1 MAPPTAKNANNITS
15 SVVLKTNSL
24 PRRAYVT
31 FLAGNGDYWKGVVG
45 LAKGLRKAQSV
56 YPLVVA
62 VLPDVPLHHR
72 NMLLSQGC
80 IIREIEPVYPPEN
93 PSGFVMPHYIVNYS
107 KLRMWEFVEYSKMVY
122 LDGDTM
128 VFENIDHLFDLP
140 DGFFYAVMDCF
151 CEKSWSHTNQYKVG
165 YCQQSPKKVQWPEKE
180 LGPKPPPYFNAGV
193 CVFEPNLSTYNLLL
207 EKLKVAP
214 TTRFAEQDFLNMFFR
229 DVYKPIPNI
238 YNLTLLMLWRH
249 PDNVELEKIKVVHYT
264 CAGEAKPWR
273 VTGNEEN
280 MDRED
285 VKMFVDKWWETY
297 NDDKLDYWRGPHTLA
312 ATESKPPL
320 VINGRRN
327 GRNAAASMAA

>member
-1 MAPPTAKNANNITS
+1 MSDTIFRVGFYISGSCLGWTQEHEPFS
-15 SVVLKTNSL
+15 SLDSSL
-24 PRRAYVT
+24 
-31 FLAGNGDYWKGVVG
+31 FLIN
-45 LAKGLRKAQSV
+45 LRKFS
-56 YPLVVA
+56 
-62 VLPDVPLHHR
+62 
-72 NMLLSQGC
+72 GC
-80 IIREIEPVYPPEN
+80 TLISDYYDTY
-93 PSGFVMPHYIVNYS
+93 MQ
-107 KLRMWEFVEYSKMVY
+107 FVEYSKMVY

-128 VFENIDHLFDLP
+128 VFDNIDHLFDLP

-193 CVFEPNLSTYNLLL
+193 CVFEPNLSTYNLQL

-214 TTRFAEQDFLNMFFR
+214 TTRFAEQDFLNIFFR
-229 DVYKPIPNI
+229 DVYKPIPNV

-285 VKMFVDKWWETY
+285 VKMFVDKWWEIY
-297 NDDKLDYWRGPHTLA
+297 NDDKLDYWRGSHTLA

-320 VINGRRN
+320 VINGREMVETLPPQWQLRPT
-327 GRNAAASMAA
+327 RQDIDKACPYIV